1 MWRRRCAITA
11 AIVFTLSGCAPAPVR
26 PIADCDGAVSGLV
39 IDAREVDLRP
49 AMAPKVLGERGQEV
63 YGPSVVDRNWVVGQ
77 GMAGYSPDFEKAVRH
92 ERVGSN
98 PLIVKAVAVS
108 GDNRSAVVAA
118 KDAGAIRA
126 AFSRCP
132 EFLQQARVLFVV
144 RPRE

>member
-1 MWRRRCAITA
+1 MWRLFAIA
-11 AIVFTLSGCAPAPVR
+11 AVSIFVLSSCAPAPALPV
-26 PIADCDGAVSGLV
+26 ADCAQAVTGLV

-108 GDNRSAVVAA
+108 GDNRNAVVAA

-132 EFLQQARVLFVV
+132 EFLREARVLFVV